1 MLDTLKARHDLIE
14 VGFDEK
20 QAEVIVRIEQ
30 QKQDEVA
37 TKDFVDKKIT
47 EVKIEVAE
55 TKTALKT
62 EIAEVKTELKA
73 EIERNS
79 TKIEKVNTKIAE
91 VKTELKTEI
100 ERNNTK
106 IEKVN
111 TKVDFLIKF
120 LYPTILIIIGGLIKL
135 VFFSN
140 S

>member
-55 TKTALKT
+55 TKTALK
-62 EIAEVKTELKA
+62 A
-73 EIERNS
+73 EIEKNS
-79 TKIEKVNTKIAE
+79 TKIEKINTKIAE

>member
-20 QAEVIVRIEQ
+20 QAEIIVRIEQ

-55 TKTALKT
+55 TKT
-62 EIAEVKTELKA
+62 ELKA
-73 EIERNS
+73 E
-79 TKIEKVNTKIAE
+79 IAE

-120 LYPTILIIIGGLIKL
+120 LYPTTLIIIGGLIKL

>member
-37 TKDFVDKKIT
+37 TKDFVDKKIA
-47 EVKIEVAE
+47 EV
-55 TKTALKT
+55 KT
-62 EIAEVKTELKA
+62 EIAEVKTD
-73 EIERNS
+73 
-79 TKIEKVNTKIAE
+79 
-91 VKTELKTEI
+91 LKTEI
-100 ERNNTK
+100 EKNNTK

-111 TKVDFLIKF
+111 TKVDFLIRF

-135 VFFSN
+135 IFFSDI